1 MRSSDYSSQS
11 PQQLFQ
17 SIAATL
23 AKAIVRLHARG
34 MLDQPDPDA
43 GFPEKPVENGQDC
56 LELSD

>member
-11 PQQLFQ
+11 PQQIFE
-17 SIAATL
+17 SVAATL
-23 AKAIVRLHARG
+23 AAAIVRMHARG

-43 GFPEKPVENGQDC
+43 DLPEKPGENGQDC